1 MYAKHPRIAARWS
14 KKEKAS
20 KDLPEKKK
28 KSKKK
33 TKQAAEYSETRP
45 QSLLGGHPGK
55 PGTVDDPRYLGPGV
69 GWWPE
74 VKDENST
81 YYDGT
86 PLVGDRLEENLRRA
100 HRRDNQ
106 DHHRYD
112 WLSLLSD
119 PDDPLYQLIHEPAI
133 ARHRA
138 LLKRRGF
145 STDDFDRQ
153 LRLQRSPKA
162 HLQEQLDYVDQDE
175 RGEYGPPSIT
185 HHAEARRDR
194 LLTPLLRSNLG
205 LPVRRDNTPS
215 RSTLVTADPFLG
227 INPEYRGG
235 YPRRDLRTFSPHLY
249 PVPHHAES
257 GYVGDEWVDVLPEG
271 RNREIL
277 RNLVRWQRKHPRGR
291 ISALPQNF
299 RHLFGRRETAFPY
312 KGPTIKGPFGSRI
325 RSGSTAYPV
334 AEGHHLPPGGVGGR
348 KISPRYFHDT
358 KIMAGAPPRT
368 STYYEMPGRRVHRVW
383 PTGGGLIGAPVPPSV
398 KLYEPIPHYRRQSQS
413 IEGEELNTTTPDVV
427 SGVEG
432 EGHQYEPDE
441 ISKFITPQPPF
452 GLGSSHRSLTGGRF
466 SPSTDE
472 VLESGFWPITEGLKI
487 LPYLRALRR
496 KRLYEGDRDAW
507 MKRQRVL
514 PVSPGPLHRRDQF
527 LWQNPG
533 LYDRPGGELGADPTP
548 YDPKPALKKFEEH
561 LKNEAI
567 RRRTRK

>member
-1 MYAKHPRIAARWS
+1 MYAKHPRIAERWS

-20 KDLPEKKK
+20 KDLPEKKKK

-45 QSLLGGHPGK
+45 QSLLGGHPDK

-86 PLVGDRLEENLRRA
+86 PLVGDRLEKRLRWA
-100 HRRDNQ
+100 HRRDNR

-112 WLSLLSD
+112 WWSLLSD
-119 PDDPLYQLIHEPAI
+119 PNDPLYQLIHEPKI

-138 LLKRRGF
+138 LLRRLGF
-145 STDDFDRQ
+145 NLSDFDRQ

-162 HLQEQLDYVDQDE
+162 HLQEQLDQFDQGYRPDADD
-175 RGEYGPPSIT
+175 
-185 HHAEARRDR
+185 AEAQRAI
-194 LLTPLLRSNLG
+194 LLAPLLRSNLG

-227 INPEYRGG
+227 INPEYRGV

-249 PVPHHAES
+249 PVPHHVER
-257 GYVGDEWVDVLPEG
+257 GYVDDEWVDALPEG

-334 AEGHHLPPGGVGGR
+334 AEGHYLPPGGVGGR
-348 KISPRYFHDT
+348 KIGPRYFHDT

-368 STYYEMPGRRVHRVW
+368 STYYEMPGRRVHWVW
-383 PTGGGLIGAPVPPSV
+383 PPGAGIAGWRVPVPPSA
-398 KLYEPIPHYRRQSQS
+398 KLYEPIPHHRRQSQS
-413 IEGEELNTTTPDVV
+413 IEGVELNTTTPDVV

-452 GLGSSHRSLTGGRF
+452 GLARRPIDPATG
-466 SPSTDE
+466 E
-472 VLESGFWPITEGLKI
+472 VIPPGAGEMLESGFWPINEGFKI

-496 KRLYEGDRDAW
+496 KALYTRDRDAW